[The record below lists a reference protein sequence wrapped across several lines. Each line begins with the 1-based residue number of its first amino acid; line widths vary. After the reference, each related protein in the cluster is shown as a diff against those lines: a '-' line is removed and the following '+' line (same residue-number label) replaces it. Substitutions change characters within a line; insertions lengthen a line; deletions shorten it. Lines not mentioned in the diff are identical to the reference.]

1 MILKTFSKGIK
12 TANVTKYGGEIEV
25 MYYIKEEFQRSEL
38 FYKQVDAEEE
48 AEKWI
53 NE

>member
-25 MYYIKEEFQRSEL
+25 MYYIEEEFQRSEL
-38 FYKQVDAEEE
+38 FYKQVEAEEE